1 MSRTADAWWQVASHL
16 HDTGGLQAASLET
29 YEALNGARPDPTRPA
44 VQRRGRETWFRP
56 ALLRLRTCSRVGWC
70 RVEASSSSWREF
82 RRLGMLQRPG
92 ECRIAGPAEVATL
105 ALRVY
110 RRLAAP
116 RPVLSVRVELRGQV
130 AWARELAGLD
140 IDGLRVASLDSH
152 PGVASPY
159 ARQLG
164 SAGVVR
170 RLGLKSVTAAEVSDV
185 GLDARRDTLEGLEI
199 VRLDRWTPSL
209 LEQLS
214 RMRGLRELTLRGTLL
229 ALDEQDSP
237 RFWRAVSL
245 PGLRELRVEDDS
257 LAADLELHDVGAA
270 LKRLSNLVALS
281 LAGQCLRGCDMPV
294 LLDALPHMPRL
305 CQLDLRRN
313 EGLWGDC
320 PTGMFRPYSNLVVT
334 M

>member
-1 MSRTADAWWQVASHL
+1 MSRTTDAWWQIARHL
-16 HDTGGLQAASLET
+16 HDTGGLQATSLET
-29 YEALNGARPDPTRPA
+29 YAALNGARPDPTRPA
-44 VQRRGRETWFRP
+44 VERRGSETWFRP
-56 ALLRLRTCSRVGWC
+56 ALVRLRTCSRAGWC
-70 RVEASSSSWREF
+70 RVEASSSSWQEF
-82 RRLGMLQRPG
+82 RRLGMLQHPG
-92 ECRIAGPAEVATL
+92 ECRIAGPAELTTV

-116 RPVLSVRVELRGQV
+116 RPVLSVRVESRGQV

-140 IDGLRVASLDSH
+140 IDCLLVTSLDFH

-164 SAGVVR
+164 LAGAVR
-170 RLGLKSVTAAEVSDV
+170 HLSLKFATAAEMLDV
-185 GLDARRDTLEGLEI
+185 GLDGRRDTLASLEI
-199 VRLDRWTPSL
+199 VRLDRWTPAL

-214 RMRGLRELTLRGTLL
+214 RMRDLRELTLRGTLL
-229 ALDEQDSP
+229 TLDDKDSP

-270 LKRLSNLVALS
+270 LKRLPNLVTLS

-294 LLDALPHMPRL
+294 LLAALPHMPRL

-313 EGLWGDC
+313 EGLYADC
-320 PTGMFRPYSNLVVT
+320 CAPMFCSYSNLIVII
-334 M
+334 